1 MVFLMER
8 LSVCCWAFDLDQLM
22 VSILV
27 LIQVLY
33 LTNHLL
39 LLTDSYLVN
48 MMEYILSH
56 QDATLVG
63 IHMAKIRFCC

>member
-39 LLTDSYLVN
+39 LLTDSYLLN

-56 QDATLVG
+56 QDATLVE
-63 IHMAKIRFCC
+63 IHMAKIRVCC